1 MTLKT
6 TSSLLIL
13 LLNRDV
19 ATLGGRGGGQ
29 GAMVPHFNFQTKQG
43 PTVSVSNRDISFYGC
58 LEIIPTRNMTIFTL
72 SVTIFGQF
80 TGAFHFSNYIGEI
93 DHFSLD
99 F

>member
-1 MTLKT
+1 
-6 TSSLLIL
+6 
-13 LLNRDV
+13 
-19 ATLGGRGGGQ
+19 
-29 GAMVPHFNFQTKQG
+29 MVPHFNFQTKQG
-43 PTVSVSNRDISFYGC
+43 PTVSVSNRDISFYEC

-99 F
+99 FWKGPIFNARLSEVSICVPSERKPQWTRV